1 MRAETLFENWLE
13 FAKNDLETA
22 EILTSH
28 YPIKSNIICWH
39 CQQCAEKSLKAVLVK
54 QGTIPE
60 KTHDLKRLCQLCSE
74 YNPEFMEFMQSC
86 AYLSVYAVVV
96 RYPNEIDLSEE
107 DATAAI
113 KYAKKIY
120 EYIYDILTETE
131 CVIDDDNV
139 EIVTDN
145 NEDNNEESL

>member
-1 MRAETLFENWLE
+1 MSAETLFENWLE
-13 FAKNDLETA
+13 FAKDDLETA

-28 YPIKSNIICWH
+28 YPIKANIICWH
-39 CQQCAEKSLKAVLVK
+39 CQQCVEKSLKAVLVK
-54 QGTIPE
+54 QETIPE

-107 DATAAI
+107 DAATAI
-113 KYAKKIY
+113 KYTKEIY
-120 EYIYDILTETE
+120 EY
-131 CVIDDDNV
+131 V
-139 EIVTDN
+139 EKMLYSSEEEIPK
-145 NEDNNEESL
+145 EDMKEI